1 MKRFLGKFDK
11 KYFLKQFVIF
21 LAIFTIVLIP
31 VNVALGKIG
40 GVRLFAGTESIMDE
54 MDYIIDPDN
63 PFYENFKNSERVNVL
78 LLGVNDG
85 LTDVIMVGSYDS

>member
-40 GVRLFAGTESIMDE
+40 G
-54 MDYIIDPDN
+54 
-63 PFYENFKNSERVNVL
+63 
-78 LLGVNDG
+78 
-85 LTDVIMVGSYDS
+85 